1 MNYHPGDTYCV
12 DESLTP
18 RVRTI
23 FRTPQRAAAQPAPT
37 PTQAPST
44 GASTEPQALGWHDL
58 ICAILE
64 SLFPFPDAYTVVR
77 QLLDVF
83 EAKLSSPSDQDP
95 RRGPPASSL
104 SHP

>member
-23 FRTPQRAAAQPAPT
+23 FRTPQPAVAKPAPAPT
-37 PTQAPST
+37 QEPST
-44 GASTEPQALGWHDL
+44 GAEKKELGWHDL
-58 ICAILE
+58 ICEILK

-77 QLLDVF
+77 QTLDAF
-83 EAKLSSPSDQDP
+83 EEKLPSPT
-95 RRGPPASSL
+95 
-104 SHP
+104 